1 MEAGNVLPVMTRVS
15 LHTSDVYDIHL
26 LASQAVTPSPA
37 LCVNSNFKKPSP
49 SIVSVLLVLIVA
61 GWLDTYTRDNTA
73 RSYDKAHV
81 RDPALSPSV
90 ATNESDVDTPQGV
103 LPNMLVA
110 DTHTELS
117 HAVKPNRAP
126 PEYVGISS
134 SIEPV
139 NVTSWLPDDTRF
151 TVASI
156 QRTEDKD
163 ARSELNAILIDPPKD
178 PSVTETL

>member
-1 MEAGNVLPVMTRVS
+1 MTRVS
-15 LHTSDVYDIHL
+15 LHASDVYDVQL

-37 LCVNSNFKKPSP
+37 LCVNPDFKKPSP
-49 SIVSVLLVLIVA
+49 SIVSVLFLLIVA
-61 GWLDTYTRDNTA
+61 GWLDTFTCDNTV
-73 RSYDKAHV
+73 RSYDKASV

-90 ATNESDVDTPQGV
+90 ATNESDADTPKGV

-126 PEYVGISS
+126 PEYVGTSS

-139 NVTSWLPDDTRF
+139 NVTSWLPEDTRF
-151 TVASI
+151 TVALI
-156 QRTEDKD
+156 QRMETND
-163 ARSELNAILIDPPKD
+163 ARSQLNAILIDPPVE
-178 PSVTETL
+178 PSVAEIL